1 MGLGGGSAEFE
12 TGLKNTTSRTLS
24 GLILPVHFGTQKSM
38 APLAGRP
45 YKGKTVLLYLKIKGI
60 GRHQKGKS

>member
-12 TGLKNTTSRTLS
+12 TGLKNPTPRTLS
-24 GLILPVHFGTQKSM
+24 GLILPAHFGTQKSM
-38 APLAGRP
+38 ASLAGGP

-60 GRHQKGKS
+60 ERHQKGKS